1 MISMS
6 LRCRPCVAV
15 APLVREVPT
24 TGPQGA
30 GVPWVSH
37 SFSAGLYSA
46 KFKAKVPD
54 IKNKAEYEN
63 AYYNKERM
71 ATMKVGYV
79 HPYHTE
85 GSPIFMSNMYF
96 MKNLFQAVGPEQV
109 SPHYETLSRSRRG
122 VLLFGLYIASINTIS
137 RFGGWEHNDWLR
149 AMIWH
154 HEFLIALYIG
164 HLEIRHFT
172 YFLGPKFT
180 AFYNVYTN
188 YEYKQ
193 LCNQWADNIEIVQN
207 QHLRHTKEQL
217 EYTRIDKEYE
227 FVKKRAL
234 INFLT
239 NSKLDAEANFH
250 KRTVTMLNYIQRF
263 ENDNLKAQMREIAE
277 GSVNKVVDMVSD
289 PEHEERIKR
298 ASFLSALDGIRSG
311 TMTYEGDQILP
322 EVEAEMSLRLE
333 KFKGLTKE
341 EEIAMLALTDNQ
353 RKLLSD
359 NDRKIKNEFLLTPPN
374 ITHGSIKSH
383 DKYK

>member
-1 MISMS
+1 MS
-6 LRCRPCVAV
+6 
-15 APLVREVPT
+15 
-24 TGPQGA
+24 
-30 GVPWVSH
+30 
-37 SFSAGLYSA
+37 

-54 IKNKAEYEN
+54 IKNKAEYEK

>member
-1 MISMS
+1 M
-6 LRCRPCVAV
+6 
-15 APLVREVPT
+15 
-24 TGPQGA
+24 
-30 GVPWVSH
+30 
-37 SFSAGLYSA
+37 
-46 KFKAKVPD
+46 
-54 IKNKAEYEN
+54 
-63 AYYNKERM
+63 
-71 ATMKVGYV
+71 
-79 HPYHTE
+79 
-85 GSPIFMSNMYF
+85 
-96 MKNLFQAVGPEQV
+96 GPEQV

-227 FVKKRAL
+227 SVKKRAL

-250 KRTVTMLNYIQRF
+250 KRTVVMLNYIQRF

-277 GSVNKVVDMVSD
+277 GSVNKVVAMTSD
-289 PEHEERIKR
+289 PEHEDRIKR
-298 ASFLSALDGIRSG
+298 ASFESALDGIRTG
-311 TMTYEGDQILP
+311 TMTYQGDAILP
-322 EVEAEMSLRLE
+322 EVEAEMAIRLE
-333 KFKGLTKE
+333 KFKGLSKE
-341 EEIAMLALTDNQ
+341 EEIAMLALTNDQ

-359 NDRKIKNEFLLTPPN
+359 NDRKIKNEFLLAPPA
-374 ITHGSIKSH
+374 ISHGSIKSH
-383 DKYK
+383 DKYKQYMNMVHDAAQ